1 MFSISQDFAP
11 PFKLI
16 SPFFILGSLFYLA
29 ASIYMFFI
37 SVENLSMLDTK
48 VLGLAHLFLLGFIM
62 MTIFGAMAQLVPVI
76 LEVGHFGIEL
86 FYAIWP
92 LLGIGT
98 LLMVLG
104 FLNFPQLLPYGGV
117 VVLIAM
123 MIFVM
128 EFFLTIKKVKK
139 YNLVMNSVLISNTFL
154 FFGVIFGL
162 VMSLS
167 YAGSIDVDINVLLRS
182 HVFLVIGGYIIITLM
197 GLSVVLLPMFGLSHG
212 FSMKPLKIAM
222 IIMSIAVILVIVST
236 FTHIKIIEYIAYIL
250 ASSSLFVYFYL
261 IQTIYKTR
269 ARKEIDIYA
278 KNLIFAYVSMIVSL
292 LLGLSY
298 LLISYEPLL
307 LAAAWLMFFGFFSF
321 SITGHIYKIV
331 PFLVWF
337 ERFSPLVGKQKVPM
351 LSDMLPK
358 KSSSAQFLF
367 ASIGIVVITF
377 AILFQNEVLIKAGA
391 SFLVVG
397 ALAFLRSML
406 YMINFKPEDI

>member
-377 AILFQNEVLIKAGA
+377 AILFQKLFGE
-391 SFLVVG
+391 
-397 ALAFLRSML
+397 
-406 YMINFKPEDI
+406 PETPRPEGQNGERNRGIQERRRK